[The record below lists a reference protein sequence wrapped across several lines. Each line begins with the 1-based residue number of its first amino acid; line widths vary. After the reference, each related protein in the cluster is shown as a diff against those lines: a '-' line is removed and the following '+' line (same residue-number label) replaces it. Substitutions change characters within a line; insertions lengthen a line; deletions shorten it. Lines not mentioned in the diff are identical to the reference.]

1 MEWSCQGWR
10 CSINSSGISNSLA
23 PSYEHLLKV
32 GQPGEVIWQV
42 QHAGSNLYTTS
53 YIGKTYQFELPAD
66 INLHF
71 NKSGDTDGTSWEPVN
86 LDQEIIYNGG
96 ISEVGFQTL
105 SLPSGIFVLK

>member
-1 MEWSCQGWR
+1 MRIRHKRHLVTLLARDS
-10 CSINSSGISNSLA
+10 SAIN
-23 PSYEHLLKV
+23 EHHEKV

-71 NKSGDTDGTSWEPVN
+71 NKSDDTDGTSWKPVN
-86 LDQEIIYNGG
+86 LEQEIIYNGG
-96 ISEVGFQTL
+96 ISEESFQTMNVSFL
-105 SLPSGIFVLK
+105 IPILI

>member
-1 MEWSCQGWR
+1 MENGVILSRLTVFDKLVRHSLCR
-10 CSINSSGISNSLA
+10 ISNSLA

-86 LDQEIIYNGG
+86 FSQEIIYNGG
-96 ISEVGFQTL
+96 ISEVGF
-105 SLPSGIFVLK
+105 